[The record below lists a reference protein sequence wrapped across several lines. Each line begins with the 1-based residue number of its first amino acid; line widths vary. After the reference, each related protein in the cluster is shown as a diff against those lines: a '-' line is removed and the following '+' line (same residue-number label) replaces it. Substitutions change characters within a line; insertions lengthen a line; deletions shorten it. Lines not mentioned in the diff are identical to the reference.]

1 MKRIILADSNHPV
14 VKQKAEELVAGSI
27 SERDK
32 VRKIFEYVRDSIQ
45 FGFPLN
51 GDLVSASDT
60 ILTKVGQCNTKSTL
74 FLALCRAVDIPARI
88 HFSTIK
94 KEIQRGLFTG
104 IAYRLMPDTI
114 SHSWVEVQIDGVWRR
129 IDSYIN
135 DMKFY
140 IAGKNQLKKKN
151 WNTGFSISCSS
162 GDSSANLH
170 LDEEKFVQMDAVLDD
185 HGIWDEPMDYYKSP
199 QYKNRPGFI
208 KLLMY
213 RIMIGSINHRVAVLR
228 KKCASSGLCGT

>member
-1 MKRIILADSNHPV
+1 MNKFILADSEHPV
-14 VKQKAEELVAGSI
+14 VKQTAAELVAGTTTDR
-27 SERDK
+27 E
-32 VRKIFEYVRDSIQ
+32 KIQNIFNYVRDSIQ

-51 GDLVSASDT
+51 GDLVSASET

-74 FLALCRAVDIPARI
+74 FLALCRAIGISACI

-114 SHSWVEVQIDGVWRR
+114 SHSWVEVQIDGEWRR

-135 DMKFY
+135 DMDFY
-140 IAGKNQLKKKN
+140 MAGKNKLKKMN
-151 WNTGFSISCSS
+151 WNTGFSISCTS
-162 GDSSANLH
+162 GDSSADLH

-185 HGIWDEPMDYYKSP
+185 HGIWDEPIDYYRSP
-199 QYKNRPGFI
+199 EYKNRPGFI
-208 KLLMY
+208 KMLMY
-213 RIMIGSINHRVAVLR
+213 RLMIGSINRRVAILR
-228 KKCASSGLCGT
+228 KECVSSGLCGI

>member
-14 VKQKAEELVAGSI
+14 VKQKALELAAGSTSDREKI
-27 SERDK
+27 QN
-32 VRKIFEYVRDSIQ
+32 IFEYVRDSIQ
-45 FGFPLN
+45 FGFPLK
-51 GDLVSASDT
+51 GDLVSASET
-60 ILTKVGQCNTKSTL
+60 ILTGVGQCNTKSTL

-88 HFSTIK
+88 HFSTIR
-94 KEIQRGLFTG
+94 KEIQQGLFTG
-104 IAYRLMPDTI
+104 IAYRLMPDSI
-114 SHSWVEVQIDGVWRR
+114 SHSWVEVQLDGVWRR

-140 IAGKNQLKKKN
+140 VAGKNQLKKMN

-185 HGIWDEPMDYYKSP
+185 HGIWDEPMDYYRSP
-199 QYKNRPGFI
+199 EYKNRPGFI
-208 KLLMY
+208 KMQMY
-213 RIMIGSINHRVAVLR
+213 RLKIGSINRRVAGLR
-228 KKCASSGLCGT
+228 KECVSSGLCGI